1 MCGQNWRSPTMHSAS
16 GRLPAKSGR
25 QRASSAAGCTR
36 SPMLLAK
43 PPKSQQPKAKRALQE
58 IWMAETKAD
67 AEVAFDAFI
76 ESYQVQYDKAAECLN
91 KDRGPLLAF
100 YDLVFKLVEAAQKSW
115 RRLDG
120 NNQLPKTRSRCEIR

>member
-1 MCGQNWRSPTMHSAS
+1 
-16 GRLPAKSGR
+16 
-25 QRASSAAGCTR
+25 
-36 SPMLLAK
+36 
-43 PPKSQQPKAKRALQE
+43 
-58 IWMAETKAD
+58 MAETKAD